1 MPCNLTR
8 LTAVALMCLFL
19 VGPAVAG
26 PLPTDPNAMPGFQ
39 GQQFFSST
47 ANGFTMTATVEFAV
61 YAPGM
66 VETSAAL
73 GNPGFAMDPSLGA
86 NWVYAYEV
94 FNTSP
99 ATGGAV
105 ITAST
110 VGLNIGPIPG
120 SASISNYALAGGVA
134 PTLSHFAGTTSATW
148 SFGPLNIGANS
159 DILFFTM
166 PYSPTYRP
174 GGVQGGHGT
183 IASESLPSPTPEPAT
198 ISLLASA
205 LLLIGG
211 HRFLRRR
218 CRLR

>member
-1 MPCNLTR
+1 MPCNLAR
-8 LTAVALMCLFL
+8 LTAVAHMCFFL
-19 VGPAVAG
+19 VGTAVAG
-26 PLPTDPNAMPGFQ
+26 PLPTDPSAMPGWH

-99 ATGGAV
+99 AIGGAV
-105 ITAST
+105 ITSST
-110 VGLNIGPIPG
+110 VGLSIGPIPA
-120 SASISNYALAGGVA
+120 SASISNYAFAGGVA
-134 PTLSHFAGTTSATW
+134 PVLSHFGDSTSASW

-166 PYSPTYRP
+166 PYSPTNRP

-183 IASESLPSPTPEPAT
+183 IDSESLPSPTPEPAT
-198 ISLLASA
+198 ITLLGSA

-211 HRFLRRR
+211 HRVRRWR
-218 CRLR
+218 PRQR